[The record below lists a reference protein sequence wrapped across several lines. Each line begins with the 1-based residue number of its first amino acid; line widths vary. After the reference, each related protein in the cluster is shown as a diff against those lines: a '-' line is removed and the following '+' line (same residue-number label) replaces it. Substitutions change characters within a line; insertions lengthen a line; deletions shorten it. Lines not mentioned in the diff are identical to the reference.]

1 MNALPSSIPVLR
13 ILVPFIMGIV
23 LHRLWHCW
31 WAPLT
36 ILIGSAAA
44 YLTLEFLSKSPAR
57 RLRWRQYF
65 IIPLATSALTL
76 GWIAAMI
83 HCPPH
88 LTDEQKSGRILTG
101 VISDL
106 SFTDFSTRLFIEITD
121 KELPPCRVFVSTR
134 GCDYNLRAGD
144 VVAWQANL
152 IEVSKMG
159 NPDEMDYAR
168 YLLDNKSIR
177 YQQHLPVKQV
187 TVIGHRSSFTSRM
200 AEVRHRLRL
209 MVFNSSLSSG
219 AQQFL
224 VALLL
229 GDSSLIDKSTR
240 QEFSA
245 AGVAH
250 VLALSGLHVGFIAL
264 IIWWLLF
271 PLDYL
276 RLKKLRLVITLAAI
290 ALFAFFTG
298 LSPSVVRATIM
309 IGFVFA
315 SVIFY
320 RRSVSLIALGIA
332 ALIILIFTP
341 SALYQVGF
349 QLSFITVA
357 AVLMLAQHPESL
369 KDSPRICSYFAT
381 TIITSLV
388 AMLSTI
394 ALTAHY
400 FHTISFLSVVSNL
413 MILPVLPVFMVLG
426 ALFLL
431 VTAAGMHWA
440 ALDWSVNIIYRYIR
454 WATGAVNSMPLSHVN
469 GVYVSTFGVIVW
481 FAIMTFVAVWLYR
494 REFRYLLAAGAA
506 LVILLTHSVW
516 VDARTPRQGIV
527 IFNSFSSTPVLY
539 YSGDMAYVWTPDDEE
554 PDSAAFSRYY
564 SGFLARHS
572 IDKLQF
578 IATGDSLRADGAL
591 FKPPY
596 AHLMGQR
603 LMAVGSGKWKRMHTD
618 KPLALDLV
626 LVTKRFHGTSAKL
639 KELYR
644 FDQLVISGAL
654 HDAATLRSECDSL
667 QIPYHDLS
675 VQGALV
681 LQ

>member
-1 MNALPSSIPVLR
+1 MLL
-13 ILVPFIMGIV
+13 LV
-23 LHRLWHCW
+23 
-31 WAPLT
+31 
-36 ILIGSAAA
+36 SAVT
-44 YLTLEFLSKSPAR
+44 LSTLELFSRSPAR
-57 RLRWRQYF
+57 RLRWRHYF
-65 IIPLATSALTL
+65 IIPLAVGALAL
-76 GWIAAMI
+76 GWLAAII

-88 LTDEQKSGRILTG
+88 LTAEQKTGRIMTG
-101 VISDL
+101 MVTDL
-106 SFTDFSTRLFIEITD
+106 SYTDFSTRLIIDLTD

-134 GCDYNLRAGD
+134 GCDYTMRTGD
-144 VVAWQANL
+144 IVAWQADL
-152 IEVSKMG
+152 VDIGKMG

-168 YLLDNKSIR
+168 YLLDNNGTR
-177 YQQHLPVKQV
+177 YQQHLSNNQLKI
-187 TVIGHRSSFTSRM
+187 IGHRSSFKTRM
-200 AEVRHRLRL
+200 AEARRRLEL
-209 MVFNSSLSSG
+209 MVFNSNLSPG
-219 AQQFL
+219 AQHFL

-229 GDSSLIDKSTR
+229 GDSSLIDKTTR

-320 RRSVSLIALGIA
+320 RRSVSLNALGIA

-349 QLSFITVA
+349 QLSFVTVA
-357 AVLMLAQHPESL
+357 AVLMLAQLPESL
-369 KDSPRICSYFAT
+369 KDSPRICRYFAT

-400 FHTISFLSVVSNL
+400 FHTISFLSVISNL
-413 MILPVLPVFMVLG
+413 LILPVLPVFMVLG

-431 VTAAGMHWA
+431 VTAAGMHWT
-440 ALDWSVNIIYRYIR
+440 ALDWSVDTIYRYIR
-454 WATGAVNSMPLSHVN
+454 WGTGAVNSMPLSHVN
-469 GVYVSTFGVIVW
+469 GVYVSTYGVIVW

-494 REFRYLLAAGAA
+494 REFRFLLAAGVTF
-506 LVILLTHSVW
+506 VILLAHSVW
-516 VDARTPRQGIV
+516 IDAHTPHQGVV

-539 YSGDMAYVWTPDDEE
+539 YTGSTAYVWTPDDEE

-564 SGFLARHS
+564 AGFLARHS

-626 LVTKRFHGTSAKL
+626 LVTKRFHGTALKL

-644 FDQLVISGAL
+644 FDRLVISGAL